1 MFEFRFSNFK
11 FFPKDLLGQAGQSI
25 DIPELLL
32 FDACRGELRI
42 NEAEPDGWC
51 EDLAPSLL
59 FVRGV
64 TPPTCYL
71 PPPTPHVRRGQ

>member
-42 NEAEPDGWC
+42 NEVEPDGWFLLMVGTKL
-51 EDLAPSLL
+51 DL
-59 FVRGV
+59 FTVH
-64 TPPTCYL
+64 C
-71 PPPTPHVRRGQ
+71 